1 MSVSVRLISGSI
13 ANGAFIAANI
23 LIQAISVPI
32 MLDWWSAQQF
42 GLWVLVQTLY
52 SLSVVFDL
60 GHQNYLGYEFQRLGT
75 RDAVRRDF
83 ASAIPA
89 AILLGTILLCF
100 WAAVPAFGWAA
111 PLFGDFVPAAL
122 MGDLSGSMTV
132 YALTWL
138 ITSSVGGILGRALIP
153 FGYYAR
159 MAWWRFALLVCV
171 NLAALAAVMSGGD
184 VLDAVI
190 ASSVANVVVNIGV
203 HLDCFRLWR
212 REEIGF
218 AVPDLRRSC
227 SNLAR
232 SLFLSFRELLAIGN
246 QQGIRLLIAPL
257 AGVGLLGAFT
267 ATRTLSNL
275 ATQGIN
281 ALAGPVEPELLRYL
295 REGEAGAAEAAV
307 TCSWIFV
314 LVVIGPACLLLQW
327 AAPGLFLWW
336 TRGSFHLDPLLFGSL
351 CACIIVYGLAQPLAS
366 IVRGNNILLPQI
378 VANGMSLLIAAIG
391 CYLMLNS
398 WGLPGA
404 GFSLLAAEIASF
416 LIYAGAAWALLRKLR
431 LPLPV
436 IPAFAASACGGLA
449 VIVGLLAMAIWPQSA
464 GWSSIPAMIGSLLA
478 AWMAYR
484 SLPANMQ
491 LILQRRLPNLSR
503 RRAVLTGDR
512 P

>member
-32 MLDWWSAQQF
+32 MLGWWSAQQF
-42 GLWVLVQTLY
+42 GLWILLQTLH

-60 GHQNYLGYEFQRLGT
+60 GHQNYLGYEFQRLAT

-83 ASAIPA
+83 ASSIPIA
-89 AILLGTILLCF
+89 LLLGSTLLCF
-100 WAAVPAFGWAA
+100 WTAVPTFGLADTV
-111 PLFGDFVPAAL
+111 FGDFVPAELVDELTA
-122 MGDLSGSMTV
+122 SMIV

-138 ITSSVGGILGRALIP
+138 VTSSVGGILGRALVP

-159 MAWWRFALLVCV
+159 MAWWRFALLIAV
-171 NLAALAAVMSGGD
+171 NLAALAAVLSGGN

-190 ASSVANVVVNIGV
+190 LSSFANVAVNIAI

-218 AVPDLRRSC
+218 AVPDLRRSW
-227 SNLAR
+227 SNLVR
-232 SLFLSFRELLAIGN
+232 SLIVSLRELLAIGN

-257 AGVGLLGAFT
+257 ASVGLLGAFT
-267 ATRTLSNL
+267 ATRTLSNI

-295 REGEAGAAEAAV
+295 RDRESGPAETAV
-307 TCSWIFV
+307 TLSWIFV
-314 LVVIGPACLLLQW
+314 LVVIGPSCILLQW

-336 TRGSFHLDPLLFGSL
+336 TRGHFHLDPLLFGSL
-351 CACIIVYGLAQPLAS
+351 CACIIVYGFAQPLVS
-366 IVRGNNILLPQI
+366 IVRGTNTLLPQ
-378 VANGMSLLIAAIG
+378 VAASGMSLLVTVIG
-391 CYLMLNS
+391 CYLTLTS

-404 GFSLLAAEIASF
+404 GFSLLTAEITSV
-416 LIYAGAAWALLRKLR
+416 LIYAVAAGSVLRKLR
-431 LPLPV
+431 LSPP
-436 IPAFAASACGGLA
+436 IHAFAASVCGCISA
-449 VIVGLLAMAIWPQSA
+449 IVGLFALAVWPRSV
-464 GWSSIPAMIGSLLA
+464 GWTSIPAVMGSLLA

-484 SLPANMQ
+484 SLPAKMRTT
-491 LILQRRLPNLSR
+491 LSHHFPNLTR
-503 RRAVLTGDR
+503 KRAALAGDK